1 MNHADIDQQ
10 YSDLRASLTEY
21 LLDGGRIAVVKAPP
35 GSGKTHNLIEVLWAL
50 VGSGKRIAVAAQTN
64 SQADDIC
71 ERFAHDHP
79 EIAVDRFT
87 SKDYRLP
94 DDFPGSV
101 RHVRA
106 AKELGHEPGVVVGT
120 TAKWSLTDLPGAP
133 FDLLAVDEAWQMA
146 WADFM
151 QCAPISSRFLLIGDP
166 GQIPPVVTIDVRRWA
181 TSPRAPHEAAPN
193 IVLADPTLTDRFEGS
208 LPACR
213 RLPHESVPFV
223 KPFYDFDFT
232 AYAEPGASGLDLPGG
247 HALGS
252 LSDGRPILATLHT
265 PASGPPI
272 EVDHEL
278 ALSIAALVEDLLGS
292 GALIRIDRKAT
303 SLSAQH
309 IGVTS
314 SHRVMNA
321 AISAALGVRSAAVR
335 VDTPERWQGLQ
346 KPVMVA
352 VHPMSGVV
360 RPSAFDLET
369 GRLCV
374 MASRHQAGLI
384 IVARDHVGASLAN
397 FVPSAEQAPGR
408 PDTVGR
414 GHDAHLKFWGQLVAE
429 GRSVALMSPPSGK

>member
-1 MNHADIDQQ
+1 VSHIDIDQQ
-10 YSDLRASLTEY
+10 YSDLRVSLTEY

-35 GSGKTHNLIEVLWAL
+35 GSGKTHNLIEVLSVL
-50 VGSGKRIAVAAQTN
+50 VGAGKRIAVAAQTN

-71 ERFAHDHP
+71 DRFAKDHH
-79 EIAVDRFT
+79 EVAVDRFT

-94 DDFPGSV
+94 DDFPSSV
-101 RHVRA
+101 GHVIA
-106 AKELGHEPGVVVGT
+106 AKDLRDEPGVVVGT

-151 QCAPISSRFLLIGDP
+151 QCATISGRFLLIGDP
-166 GQIPPVVTIDVRRWA
+166 GQIPPVVTIDVRRWE
-181 TSPRAPHEAAPN
+181 TSPRAPHEATPN
-193 IVLADPTLTDRFEGS
+193 IVLADPTINDRFEGS

-213 RLPHESVPFV
+213 RLPHESVVYV
-223 KPFYDFDFT
+223 KPFYDFDFA
-232 AYAEPGASGLDLPGG
+232 AYVEPGASGVDLPRG
-247 HALGS
+247 HRLDA
-252 LSDGRPILATLHT
+252 LSDGRPILATLAT
-265 PASGPPI
+265 PAGGPPV

-278 ALSIAALVEDLLGS
+278 AAAVASLIEDLIRAPS
-292 GALIRIDRKAT
+292 SVRIDGRLAPLQP
-303 SLSAQH
+303 SD

-321 AISAALGVRSAAVR
+321 AIASALGSRSQLVR

-346 KPVMVA
+346 KPVMIA

-360 RPSAFDLET
+360 SPSSFDLDT

-384 IVARDHVGASLAN
+384 IVSRDHVGETLAN
-397 FVPSAEQAPGR
+397 YVPSAEQAPGR
-408 PDTVGR
+408 PDRVGR
-414 GHDAHLKFWGQLVAE
+414 GHDAHLTFWHRLIAD
-429 GRSVALMSPPSGK
+429 GRVRAVT